1 MDALEILR
9 RHSQMVSERS
19 TWESHWQEI
28 AERVLPRQDQFFG
41 RVRTPGDKRTDKIF
55 DSTAVR
61 ALERFAAAMESI
73 LTPRNEKWHRL
84 APENPG
90 LAEDHETKVW
100 LGAVNDQLFRQRYS
114 PRSNFPS
121 QAHEF
126 YMSLGGFGTAV
137 MFVDDDWK
145 TRSIRYQT
153 LHLGEVYI
161 GVNNRGVVD
170 VVHRA
175 FELNA
180 RQAVQEWGEDVLPQR
195 IREDA
200 KSKPN
205 TMYRFLHC
213 VYPNDEQKQGRE
225 DYEGMPFA
233 STYLSV
239 DFREVLERGGYRTFP
254 YMVGRYT
261 RAPGESYGR
270 SPAMDALA
278 DIKMLNEMEKT
289 TLRAAHRAVDPP
301 LLTTDDGVLG
311 AFQIRPSVV
320 IQGGLSDSG
329 AARVQALES
338 RANIPLSIEMSNQ
351 RRASIQDHFLVS
363 LFMILAEDR
372 SNMTATEVL
381 QRAQEKGILLAP
393 AAGRQHAE
401 FLGPLIQRE
410 LDLIARAGA
419 LPPPPETFAQSG
431 AGYAIEYT
439 SELSRAQRAGE
450 GVGILRTIEALAP
463 LAQLDPGVLDVL
475 DPDEMARTLAEIN
488 GVPPRAIRSREDVEA
503 LKDQRAQMQQAQQAL
518 AAAPVAAGAAKDLAQ
533 AQAMAG
539 VPGSELLGAG

>member
-1 MDALEILR
+1 MDALDLMR
-9 RHSQMVSERS
+9 RHEVMASERS

-28 AERVLPRQDQFFG
+28 AERVIPRQDNFFG
-41 RVRTPGDKRTDKIF
+41 VHRTQGDKRTDKIF

-61 ALERFAAAMESI
+61 ALERFAAAIESI
-73 LTPRNEKWHRL
+73 LTPRNEKWHKL
-84 APENPG
+84 VPEDPS
-90 LAEDHETKVW
+90 LKEDQETKTW
-100 LGAVNDQLFRQRYS
+100 LDEVNDQLFRQRYS
-114 PRSNFPS
+114 PRSNFAS

-126 YMSLGGFGTAV
+126 YMSLGAFGTAV
-137 MFVDDDWK
+137 MFVDDDLK
-145 TRSIRYQT
+145 SRALRYQT
-153 LHLGEVYI
+153 LHLGEVFI
-161 GVNNRGVVD
+161 GTNNRGVVD

-175 FELNA
+175 FELTA
-180 RQAVQEWGEDVLPQR
+180 RQAAQEWGLESLPDR
-195 IREDA
+195 IRADA
-200 KSKPN
+200 QHKP
-205 TMYRFLHC
+205 TTTYRFLHC
-213 VYPNDEQKQGRE
+213 VYPNDELNPSRS
-225 DYEGMPFA
+225 DYKGMAFA

-239 DFREVLERGGYRTFP
+239 DFRAVLEKGGYHTFP
-254 YMVGRYT
+254 YLVGRYT
-261 RAPGESYGR
+261 KAPGETYGR

-289 TLRAAHRAVDPP
+289 TLRAAHLAVNPP
-301 LLTTDDGVLG
+301 LLTADDGVLG

-320 IQGGLSDSG
+320 IPGGLSETGSE
-329 AARVQALES
+329 RIKALES
-338 RANIPLSIEMSNQ
+338 RANIPLSVEMSNQ
-351 RRASIQDHFLVS
+351 RRSSIQDHFLVS

-419 LPPPPETFAQSG
+419 LPPPPDTFGQSG

-463 LAQLDPGVLDVL
+463 LAQIDPGVLDVL

-488 GVPPRAIRSREDVEA
+488 GVPPRAIRSPEDVAA
-503 LKDQRAQMQQAQQAL
+503 LKDQRAQAQQAQQAL